1 MRGSEARRSKQA
13 KEGGSRNT
21 CLSICHSFR
30 PYHTHTSTAHPC
42 SSPCTCFLIVFGSH
56 RALLLR
62 SRPPASA
69 SLLPPLLPIAKRTN
83 ATQKAGQFR
92 HFFSGPV
99 AHRPLFSAPLSF
111 IPTHPP
117 SLHPPPPRL
126 LPQGTHAPTSPAAR
140 LHHAHGNRPPYS
152 ALSVLPP
159 HVVLSQPSTL
169 SPFLPSGRPFPHPRL
184 HHGHPHPQPHRAP
197 TRSPPSVRQ
206 EQPSSSPL
214 YLYCR
219 PMV

>member
-1 MRGSEARRSKQA
+1 VRGSEARRSKQ
-13 KEGGSRNT
+13 GGREQKHVSFH
-21 CLSICHSFR
+21 LSLIQTLPYTHKHSTPLQQSMHLLF
-30 PYHTHTSTAHPC
+30 H
-42 SSPCTCFLIVFGSH
+42 CFWVPPGPL
-56 RALLLR
+56 A

-69 SLLPPLLPIAKRTN
+69 SLLPPLLPTAKRTN

-159 HVVLSQPSTL
+159 HVVLCQPSTL
-169 SPFLPSGRPFPHPRL
+169 PPFLPSGRPFPHPRL